1 MRTGP
6 PTGARPVPA
15 RLVPTPPGAAAWPCW
30 WLHVAAVRE
39 RSGEGEEG
47 AEGGG
52 EAELAALLLLL
63 CAARHGALRLAP
75 SRHKPCKTTTSK
87 NPAAHPTLNPH
98 NHGWIRGR
106 QGWEKLLTGGV
117 RGAGTPPT
125 AAPRSARGWE
135 PPRPPRCR
143 FLSPHPGRVHR
154 ETPVSKKAPE
164 GNRESEKEARRW
176 GAGELGAAPG
186 PAAGG
191 GGAAC
196 KPHAPHS
203 RSPPW
208 GNRGAEGAAPHPRPP
223 QRCGRDDTN
232 SSRSTLFLQEP
243 TSPSAGRTASIAA
256 PTRTRHWDRLRP
268 RTRTASRRV
277 SPRPRPRALPGF
289 PSACQRCQ
297 RAEVED
303 DGSRGRRKGVGRER
317 VAIFPPPPVY
327 FLAADKG
334 GSACRPGG
342 HGTPVGQPL
351 RGFGWPLPPHTDGC
365 FDSVERLT

>member
-117 RGAGTPPT
+117 RGAGTPPHSCT
-125 AAPRSARGWE
+125 AQRTGLGAPPASPVPFPLPAPWACAPGNTGEQKSSGRKQRKRERSAQVGSRRARGR
-135 PPRPPRCR
+135 PRPG
-143 FLSPHPGRVHR
+143 S
-154 ETPVSKKAPE
+154 
-164 GNRESEKEARRW
+164 W
-176 GAGELGAAPG
+176 
-186 PAAGG
+186 G

-268 RTRTASRRV
+268 RTRTASRSV
-277 SPRPRPRALPGF
+277 TATSAPRPARFPLRLPAMPAG
-289 PSACQRCQ
+289 
-297 RAEVED
+297 
-303 DGSRGRRKGVGRER
+303 RGGGRWKQGAKEGCGEGEGGY
-317 VAIFPPPPVY
+317 FSSPPVY

>member
-117 RGAGTPPT
+117 RGAGTPPHSCT
-125 AAPRSARGWE
+125 AQRTGLGAPPASPVPFPLPAPWACAPGNTGEQKSSGRKQRKRERSAQVGSRRARGR
-135 PPRPPRCR
+135 PRPG
-143 FLSPHPGRVHR
+143 S
-154 ETPVSKKAPE
+154 
-164 GNRESEKEARRW
+164 
-176 GAGELGAAPG
+176 
-186 PAAGG
+186 GG
-191 GGAAC
+191 GGALPA
-196 KPHAPHS
+196 
-203 RSPPW
+203 
-208 GNRGAEGAAPHPRPP
+208 NRTRPTAAPPRGETEA
-223 QRCGRDDTN
+223 RRGRLRTPA
-232 SSRSTLFLQEP
+232 L
-243 TSPSAGRTASIAA
+243 PSAVAGMTPTPPA
-256 PTRTRHWDRLRP
+256 PPCSCRN
-268 RTRTASRRV
+268 
-277 SPRPRPRALPGF
+277 PRAPAPG
-289 PSACQRCQ
+289 A
-297 RAEVED
+297 
-303 DGSRGRRKGVGRER
+303 
-317 VAIFPPPPVY
+317 PP
-327 FLAADKG
+327 A
-334 GSACRPGG
+334 S
-342 HGTPVGQPL
+342 
-351 RGFGWPLPPHTDGC
+351 PLPPAHGTGIGSGLAPAPRPAECHRDLGPAPC
-365 FDSVERLT
+365 QVSPPLASDASGQRWRTMEAGGEGRVWGGRGWLFFLPPPFIFLLRTKVALRAGREGTGRRWGSRSGALGGRFLRTQMAVSTQSSA

>member
-6 PTGARPVPA
+6 PTGARPVPT

-117 RGAGTPPT
+117 RGAGTPPHSCT
-125 AAPRSARGWE
+125 AQRTGLGAPPASPVPFPLPAPWACAPGNTGEQKSSGRKQRKRERSAQVGSRRARGR
-135 PPRPPRCR
+135 PRPG
-143 FLSPHPGRVHR
+143 S
-154 ETPVSKKAPE
+154 
-164 GNRESEKEARRW
+164 
-176 GAGELGAAPG
+176 
-186 PAAGG
+186 GG
-191 GGAAC
+191 GGALPA
-196 KPHAPHS
+196 
-203 RSPPW
+203 
-208 GNRGAEGAAPHPRPP
+208 NRTRPTAAPPRGETEARRGRLRTPALPSAVAGMTPTPPAPPCSCRNPRAPAPGAPPASPLPPAHGTGIGSGLAPAPRP
-223 QRCGRDDTN
+223 
-232 SSRSTLFLQEP
+232 
-243 TSPSAGRTASIAA
+243 A
-256 PTRTRHWDRLRP
+256 
-268 RTRTASRRV
+268 V

-317 VAIFPPPPVY
+317 VAIFPPPPFI
-327 FLAADKG
+327 FLLRTKVALRAGREGTGRRWGSRSGALG
-334 GSACRPGG
+334 GRFLRTQMAVSTQSSA
-342 HGTPVGQPL
+342 
-351 RGFGWPLPPHTDGC
+351 
-365 FDSVERLT
+365 

>member
-117 RGAGTPPT
+117 RGAGTPPPQLYR
-125 AAPRSARGWE
+125 AAHGAESPPASPVPFPLPAPWACAPGNTGEQKSSGRKQRKRERSAQVGSRRARGR
-135 PPRPPRCR
+135 PRPG
-143 FLSPHPGRVHR
+143 S
-154 ETPVSKKAPE
+154 
-164 GNRESEKEARRW
+164 
-176 GAGELGAAPG
+176 
-186 PAAGG
+186 GG
-191 GGAAC
+191 GGRCLQTAR
-196 KPHAPHS
+196 APQ
-203 RSPPW
+203 P
-208 GNRGAEGAAPHPRPP
+208 
-223 QRCGRDDTN
+223 
-232 SSRSTLFLQEP
+232 L
-243 TSPSAGRTASIAA
+243 
-256 PTRTRHWDRLRP
+256 
-268 RTRTASRRV
+268 
-277 SPRPRPRALPGF
+277 
-289 PSACQRCQ
+289 
-297 RAEVED
+297 
-303 DGSRGRRKGVGRER
+303 
-317 VAIFPPPPVY
+317 PPVG
-327 FLAADKG
+327 KPRRGGG
-334 GSACRPGG
+334 GSAPPPSPALWPG
-342 HGTPVGQPL
+342 
-351 RGFGWPLPPHTDGC
+351 
-365 FDSVERLT
+365 